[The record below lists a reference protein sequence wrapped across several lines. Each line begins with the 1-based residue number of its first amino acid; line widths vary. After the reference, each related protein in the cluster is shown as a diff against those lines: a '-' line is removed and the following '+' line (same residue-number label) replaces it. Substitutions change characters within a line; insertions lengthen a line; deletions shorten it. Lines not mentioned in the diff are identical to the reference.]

1 MKKALKILSVSMLLF
16 AALNAKD
23 FSKTSDEDLAKMA
36 GIVAPQDI
44 VDYKKEL
51 RMRMKKMP
59 EDKRE
64 AFHKQLHEYAIK
76 NTDNMTVADFEAHK
90 KAVKEALKKSNMK
103 DMDDDLGLRSCK
115 HGKMH
120 KHHKHHK
127 HDSQNKAKGHDK
139 GHDKEQSKKDH
150 DHDDHGE
157 NEK

>member
-1 MKKALKILSVSMLLF
+1 MKKALKILSVSALLF
-16 AALNAKD
+16 VALNAKD

-76 NTDNMTVADFEAHK
+76 NTDNMTVADFEAHQ

-120 KHHKHHK
+120 KHHKH
-127 HDSQNKAKGHDK
+127 DGQNKAKGHDK
-139 GHDKEQSKKDH
+139 EQGKKDH

>member
-1 MKKALKILSVSMLLF
+1 MKKALKILSVSALLF
-16 AALNAKD
+16 VALNAKD

-64 AFHKQLHEYAIK
+64 AFHKQLHEYAVK

-120 KHHKHHK
+120 KHHKH
-127 HDSQNKAKGHDK
+127 DGQNKAKGH
-139 GHDKEQSKKDH
+139 GEEQGKKDH

>member
-1 MKKALKILSVSMLLF
+1 MKKALKILSVSALLF
-16 AALNAKD
+16 VALNAKD

-120 KHHKHHK
+120 KHHKH
-127 HDSQNKAKGHDK
+127 DGQNKAKGHDK
-139 GHDKEQSKKDH
+139 EQGKKDH

>member
-1 MKKALKILSVSMLLF
+1 MKKALKILSVGALLF
-16 AALNAKD
+16 VALNAKD

-51 RMRMKKMP
+51 KMRMKKMP

-76 NTDNMTVADFEAHK
+76 NTDNMTVADFEAHQ

-103 DMDDDLGLRSCK
+103 DMDDDLGLRSCD
-115 HGKMH
+115 HGKKH
-120 KHHKHHK
+120 KHHKHG
-127 HDSQNKAKGHDK
+127 KGH
-139 GHDKEQSKKDH
+139 GKEQGKKDH